1 MKIKEKTDHKQED
14 CAAHLRAI
22 SDTQYVLSGKWK
34 VVIIGSLS
42 FSKKRFTEL
51 RKTIEGIGSK
61 MLTKELQELVQNG
74 IVKRSLIQDDDK
86 AIQYELTEYG
96 YSVKPVIDAMA
107 AWGKQH
113 RDYIIA
119 KMRNNNPN
127 EQQ

>member
-1 MKIKEKTDHKQED
+1 MKKDKPYHQPAD
-14 CAAHLRAI
+14 CFPHLRAI

-51 RKTIEGIGSK
+51 RNTLDGIGSK

-74 IVKRSLIQDDDK
+74 IVRRTLGEDDAK
-86 AIQYELTEYG
+86 AVEYELTEYG

-113 RDYIIA
+113 REHII
-119 KMRNNNPN
+119 KEMQKTDRK
-127 EQQ
+127 

>member
-1 MKIKEKTDHKQED
+1 MSEKNQPRHPGD
-14 CAAHLRAI
+14 CIPHLRAI

-51 RKTIEGIGSK
+51 RNTLEGIGSK
-61 MLTKELQELVQNG
+61 MLAKELQELVRNG
-74 IVKRSLIQDDDK
+74 IVKRIAEDGGK
-86 AIQYELTEYG
+86 PVEYELTAYG

-113 RDYIIA
+113 REHIVRE
-119 KMRNNNPN
+119 MRKNDTR
-127 EQQ
+127 

>member
-1 MKIKEKTDHKQED
+1 MKKDRPHHQPAD
-14 CAAHLRAI
+14 CIPHLRAI

-51 RKTIEGIGSK
+51 RNTLDGIGSK

-74 IVKRSLIQDDDK
+74 IVRRTLGEDDAK
-86 AIQYELTEYG
+86 AVEYELTEYG

-113 RDYIIA
+113 REHII
-119 KMRNNNPN
+119 KEMQKTDRK
-127 EQQ
+127 

>member
-1 MKIKEKTDHKQED
+1 MKKEGSHYKPAD
-14 CAAHLRAI
+14 CIPHLRAI

-51 RKTIEGIGSK
+51 KDTLQGIGSK
-61 MLTKELQELVQNG
+61 MLTRELQELVQNG
-74 IVKRSLIQDDDK
+74 IVKRTAAEDGGK
-86 AIQYELTEYG
+86 AVEYELTTYG

-113 RDYIIA
+113 REHII
-119 KMRNNNPN
+119 K
-127 EQQ
+127 EIKKDDSK